1 MLRGLGFKKGASTS
15 EVNDGKSES
24 SYSSMLSFS
33 TPNLGIM
40 QSISNSRNKNNSQ
53 ESPMKIV
60 ESELKKVMALL
71 EEIRLQCPQSHLGLV
86 LAFAS
91 TTLTPLSGSGMKFTF
106 YRMGLSNEAFV
117 QVDQSFRSYYAPT
130 YDDISAKICCK
141 VEDSMDQGFSR
152 FLESG
157 YIEADS
163 VLTRLVEDSV
173 KQNYY
178 EIKDAGVSFGVSIAD
193 LNEIVTDSGSADGS
207 VNSRPSCL
215 TRSLPFLQLEGRSY
229 VEVDA
234 DGIFLSLPLPAA
246 SSNKKV
252 RRGLHISS
260 LDVVDVECVQLASLV
275 LTLTASRRC
284 VSTDMS
290 NIPMTLSS
298 FSTDSNDSSASF
310 SIDSP
315 APSPN
320 TSLKQ
325 RVRGVSTDV
334 DIVIGN
340 NRSDICPW
348 KFIRIANFVDN
359 PDADIEGT
367 NEDEEE
373 ATSFQTITSS
383 LEKFIQSLVGAHSEV
398 KICVSCADRIQRDAL
413 CGIIRTLCIPR
424 STITHEDRL
433 KLLPWRSAS
442 TGERIALSQA
452 GHVEQTTDAESAKK
466 IQLLEE
472 KIASLTASESS
483 RAHDSQENVLQ
494 LTRKISQLEKD
505 VAAAATREQEVNA
518 ETGNK
523 LKSVEAALE
532 EAKRALVQS
541 EEASQQKDLHSASSK
556 EMLNANDSMR
566 EELAALRAENLK
578 LHDNAKSLQENS
590 NKVAQQV
597 AESAASVKAL
607 TSEVGLLRAET
618 EAKETKFMS
627 LQQEYSAFK
636 ASHSGSELV
645 IQDEIQKLRT
655 ELTSKQTEYV
665 ALQQEYGAF
674 KADRNAADATGQ
686 EEVEKLRTELASKD
700 TAYETL
706 QQDFS
711 SFKADRS
718 AADAT
723 GQDEIQKVRA
733 ELASKQSEYVA
744 LQQEYGAFKADRNAA
759 DATGQEEV
767 EKLRNDL
774 ASKDT
779 AYETLQ
785 QDFSSFKADRSAA
798 DATGQEEVGKLR
810 NDLARKD
817 TVYAALQQEY
827 GAFKADRN
835 AADSAGQE
843 EIQNLRTDLAGKDT
857 AYAALQQE
865 YNTFKADR
873 SAADSAGQVEVDKLR
888 TELDSKDSAYAAL
901 QQEFSSFK
909 ADRNAA
915 ESAGQEE
922 VEKLR
927 SELANKDTAY
937 SSLQQEFSAFKADRS
952 AADSAGQEEVENLRS
967 ELSNRQNEYAALQQ
981 EYSAFKAD
989 RSAVDAAGKEG
1000 MQKLRAEL
1008 ASKDTAFAALQQDFS
1023 AAEAVGKQEIRMLR
1037 SELAGKDSDYTALQQ
1052 EYTAFKAD
1060 RNAAES
1066 AGQEEVEILRSELAG
1081 KDTAHAALQE
1091 EFDKYKSDYTVSA
1104 SAVQSEYVLENDRLK
1119 GEVNHLQKKV
1129 DSLAKDLK
1137 KVMRDE
1143 TSKIAEYERMLV
1155 SKSEQ
1160 CHILETRVLMLEET
1174 LREEQEYIR
1183 TEKAETT
1190 EKRNLS
1196 SKFKGLFKSSD
1207 KD

>member
-1 MLRGLGFKKGASTS
+1 
-15 EVNDGKSES
+15 
-24 SYSSMLSFS
+24 
-33 TPNLGIM
+33 
-40 QSISNSRNKNNSQ
+40 
-53 ESPMKIV
+53 
-60 ESELKKVMALL
+60 
-71 EEIRLQCPQSHLGLV
+71 
-86 LAFAS
+86 
-91 TTLTPLSGSGMKFTF
+91 
-106 YRMGLSNEAFV
+106 MGLSNEAFV

-234 DGIFLSLPLPAA
+234 DGVFLSLPLPAA

-334 DIVIGN
+334 DIVVGN

-359 PDADIEGT
+359 PDAAKGTARSGNVETDTDIEGT

-597 AESAASVKAL
+597 AESSASVKAL

-686 EEVEKLRTELASKD
+686 EEVEKLRTE
-700 TAYETL
+700 
-706 QQDFS
+706 
-711 SFKADRS
+711 
-718 AADAT
+718 
-723 GQDEIQKVRA
+723 
-733 ELASKQSEYVA
+733 
-744 LQQEYGAFKADRNAA
+744 
-759 DATGQEEV
+759 
-767 EKLRNDL
+767 L

-927 SELANKDTAY
+927 SELANKDTAH

-1037 SELAGKDSDYTALQQ
+1037 SELAGKDSDYAALQQ